1 MTMNL
6 VAIAGVPFGESVTLP
21 PGAGPSE
28 PYVATADDKKA
39 MWMALAAL
47 GAGAIFGYVVFGDM
61 VRRRA

>member
-21 PGAGPSE
+21 PGYGPSR
-28 PYVATADDKKA
+28 PYQATTDDKRA

-47 GAGAIFGYVVFGDM
+47 GAGAVVGYVFLGDL
-61 VRRRA
+61 VRRAA